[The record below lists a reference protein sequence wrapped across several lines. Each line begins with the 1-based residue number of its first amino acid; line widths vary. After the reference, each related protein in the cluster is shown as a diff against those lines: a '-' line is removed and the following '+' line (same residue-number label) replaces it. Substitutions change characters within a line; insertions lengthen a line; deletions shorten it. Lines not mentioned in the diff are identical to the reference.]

1 MFISSLF
8 KSMNKYEKW
17 NLCLSFICAVLNS
30 FLVIP
35 NFYWNILYNIAVFIA
50 SFYLTV
56 KGKKANL
63 DNVNDDEL
71 IELKEIKEE
80 NNTPKSI
87 VSLYISRV
95 LPEFFRNME
104 LLRTSD
110 NNEDQ
115 YAYNNSKQI
124 ILKNLNIK
132 I

>member
-1 MFISSLF
+1 M
-8 KSMNKYEKW
+8 
-17 NLCLSFICAVLNS
+17 
-30 FLVIP
+30 
-35 NFYWNILYNIAVFIA
+35 
-50 SFYLTV
+50 
-56 KGKKANL
+56 
-63 DNVNDDEL
+63 NDDEL